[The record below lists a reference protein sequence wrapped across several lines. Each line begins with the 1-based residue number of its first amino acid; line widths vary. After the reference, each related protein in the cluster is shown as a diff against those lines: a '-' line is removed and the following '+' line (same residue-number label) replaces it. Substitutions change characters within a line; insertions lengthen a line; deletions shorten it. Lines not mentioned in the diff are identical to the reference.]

1 MSPHHYQRQYTPLR
15 RPSHRFGNPYFR
27 SRASDKVSVS
37 RVKNSVAW
45 VSFRIWMY
53 LILFGILLIALIW
66 LICFSPFLTISQIEI
81 SGAREER
88 IQSIE
93 QSAWDQASQ
102 HRFWLL
108 SQSHLYLFDGNQF
121 KEKLLDQYSFN
132 EVQIKKVVPNKL
144 KIVITEKTPVAVW
157 IENDAYYLIDG
168 EGWVINTVGGP
179 MPDLVTIHNNGQP
192 KLNNKRLEGQESLI
206 KASIY
211 LKSSLDSKFAYLEF
225 DQIVTTYE
233 RNSLTLILKDGV
245 LIYFTID
252 EPIYS
257 QLDRLDALIKGQLK
271 NQLSGVSYIDLRFGD
286 KVYYK

>member
-1 MSPHHYQRQYTPLR
+1 
-15 RPSHRFGNPYFR
+15 
-27 SRASDKVSVS
+27 
-37 RVKNSVAW
+37 
-45 VSFRIWMY
+45 MY
-53 LILFGILLIALIW
+53 LILFVILIIALIW

-93 QSAWDQASQ
+93 QSAWDQANQ

-121 KEKLLDQYSFN
+121 KEKLLEQYSLN
-132 EVQIKKVVPNKL
+132 EVQIKKVVPKKL

-157 IENDAYYLIDG
+157 IENDTYYLIDG
-168 EGWVINTVGGP
+168 EGWVINTIGGP
-179 MPDLVTIHNNGQP
+179 IPDLVTIHNNGQP

-206 KASIY
+206 KASIE
-211 LKSSLDSKFAYLEF
+211 LKSSLDSKFAYLES

-233 RNSLTLILKDGV
+233 RNSITLVLKDGV

-252 EPIYS
+252 EPISS
-257 QLDRLDALIKGQLK
+257 QLDRLDVLIKGQLK
-271 NQLSGVSYIDLRFGD
+271 NQLTGISYIDLRFGD
-286 KVYYK
+286 KVYYKQ